1 MMSSILRLPG
11 QAVEP
16 RTISL
21 AAVLILLGAAF
32 HVLTPFFF
40 TAANLSN
47 LFLSISVLGIMA
59 AMSTLSIIGRSIDL
73 SVGSIAALVGV
84 VVALLIE
91 KHGVSAPAAMALGL
105 VVGGICGAV
114 NGALAAFIGINP
126 IIVTIGTLSLFRG
139 LAFILTDGQTTLIQ
153 DEGMLFLGD
162 GRVLGVP
169 VSVLILAVAFLCC
182 HVTAVHTVAG
192 RAIFAAGA
200 NPRAARLAGLPVIA
214 IRFWLFVAS
223 GMAAAISGVLLA
235 CQSGTAIPS
244 AATTYEILVVT
255 AVLLG
260 GTSLAGGDGALSRTA
275 IGLLIIGTLNNGM
288 ALLAVPTFY
297 QMCAN
302 GLLLLL
308 AVTVDQV
315 RGRRLGV
322 VEE

>member
-11 QAVEP
+11 QVVEP

-59 AMSTLSIIGRSIDL
+59 AMSTLSIIGRCIDL

-126 IIVTIGTLSLFRG
+126 IIVTIGTLS
-139 LAFILTDGQTTLIQ
+139 
-153 DEGMLFLGD
+153 FL
-162 GRVLGVP
+162 L
-169 VSVLILAVAFLCC
+169 
-182 HVTAVHTVAG
+182 
-192 RAIFAAGA
+192 
-200 NPRAARLAGLPVIA
+200 
-214 IRFWLFVAS
+214 
-223 GMAAAISGVLLA
+223 
-235 CQSGTAIPS
+235 
-244 AATTYEILVVT
+244 
-255 AVLLG
+255 
-260 GTSLAGGDGALSRTA
+260 
-275 IGLLIIGTLNNGM
+275 
-288 ALLAVPTFY
+288 
-297 QMCAN
+297 
-302 GLLLLL
+302 
-308 AVTVDQV
+308 
-315 RGRRLGV
+315 
-322 VEE
+322 